1 MLGYESTQLLKTI
14 LETVSD
20 VELVVESHRQALC
33 SIPSFAPYSAFCR
46 IDRTANESIDAKA
59 MLDFLRENSAPA
71 SIGDCARLVRFF
83 DSDED
88 GFLSYADFIQI
99 VLPCDDNMQRASI

>member
-1 MLGYESTQLLKTI
+1 MLGYESIRILKTI

-20 VELVVESHRQALC
+20 VELVVENHRQALC
-33 SIPSFAPYSAFCR
+33 SNPSFAPYSAFCR
-46 IDRTANESIDAKA
+46 IDRAANENIDARA
-59 MLDFLRENSAPA
+59 LLDFLRENSAPA

-88 GFLSYADFIQI
+88 GYLSYADFI
-99 VLPCDDNMQRASI
+99 